1 MEEEVAA
8 DTILVRFRDISSIAA
23 GTISNSDFED
33 KYENLALQMYNEIM
47 DTSLTISTNTTGTY
61 LTDEAIAN
69 LATCLAYQ
77 KIHRTKMYKDTG
89 MLEWQRFF
97 QNGLEVM
104 HMQDPT
110 KVEYIKS
117 RDIYIPR
124 GTSVEYRPF
133 NKTVGRDT
141 TGSSASTIGT

>member
-1 MEEEVAA
+1 MAA
-8 DTILVRFRDISSIAA
+8 DTILGRFRDLSNITSS
-23 GTISNSDFED
+23 TISDGDFTD
-33 KYENLALQMYNEIM
+33 KFEALALETYNEIM
-47 DTSLTISTNTTGTY
+47 DTSASLSLHSTGTY
-61 LTDEAIAN
+61 LTDEAIAH

-133 NKTVGRDT
+133 TKTIGRDS
-141 TGSSASTIGT
+141 TGSTASTIGT

>member
-1 MEEEVAA
+1 MAA
-8 DTILVRFRDISSIAA
+8 DTILVRFRDLSNISVS
-23 GTISNSDFED
+23 TISDSDFAD
-33 KYENLALQMYNEIM
+33 KFEALALETYNEIM
-47 DTSLTISTNTTGTY
+47 DTSATITTNTTGTY
-61 LTDEAIAN
+61 LTDEAIAH
-69 LATCLAYQ
+69 LSTCLAYQ

-97 QNGLEVM
+97 QSGLEVM

-124 GTSVEYRPF
+124 GVDVDHRPF
-133 NKTVGRDT
+133 NKTIGRDI
-141 TGSSASTIGT
+141 TGSTSSTIGT